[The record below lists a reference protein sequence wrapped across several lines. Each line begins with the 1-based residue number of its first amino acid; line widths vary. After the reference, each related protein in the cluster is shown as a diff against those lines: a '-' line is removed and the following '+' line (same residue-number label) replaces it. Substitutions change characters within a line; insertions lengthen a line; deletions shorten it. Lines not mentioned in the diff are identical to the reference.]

1 MKEKILEVDFIEV
14 FGYAY
19 AWQITKNKIKEK
31 EINHNGVKIVNNE
44 IFFWNKFEK
53 NWEKKSFMSLLSD
66 REKRDL
72 ENFVC
77 YVNEYCNKQKW
88 RAEEREEYYYIE
100 EDELSIEKTQ
110 ELFYACDDRNYDKG
124 NYFKTQKEAEEVLE
138 KLEEFW
144 RTIREEEEKK
154 W

>member
-1 MKEKILEVDFIEV
+1 MKEKILVIDFQEV
-14 FGYAY
+14 FGYAH
-19 AWQITKNKIKEK
+19 AWQISKNKIKEK

-53 NWEKKSFMSLLSD
+53 NWERKSPMTLLSD

-77 YVNEYCNKQKW
+77 YVNEYCNKQRW

-110 ELFYACDDRNYDKG
+110 ELFYTCDDNNYNKG

-144 RTIREEEEKK
+144 KTIREEEEK
-154 W
+154 

>member
-1 MKEKILEVDFIEV
+1 MKEKILVIDFQEV
-14 FGYAY
+14 FGYAH
-19 AWQITKNKIKEK
+19 AWKISKNKIKEE
-31 EINHNGVKIVNNE
+31 EIGHCGIKIIDGN
-44 IFFWNKFEK
+44 IYFLNKFEK
-53 NWEKKSFMSLLSD
+53 EWERKNSMSLLSD

-77 YVNEYCNKQKW
+77 YVNEYCNKQRW

-110 ELFYACDDRNYDKG
+110 GLSYACDDNNYDKG

-144 RTIREEEEKK
+144 KVIREEMEK
-154 W
+154 

>member
-1 MKEKILEVDFIEV
+1 MKEKILVIDFIEV
-14 FGYAY
+14 FGYAH
-19 AWQITKNKIKEK
+19 AWQISKNKIKDE
-31 EINHNGVKIVNNE
+31 EINHNGVKLIGSS
-44 IFFWNKFEK
+44 IYFYNKFEK

-77 YVNEYCNKQKW
+77 YVNEYCNKQRW

-110 ELFYACDDRNYDKG
+110 ELSYACDDKNYDKG

-144 RTIREEEEKK
+144 KTIREEMEK
-154 W
+154 

>member
-1 MKEKILEVDFIEV
+1 MKEKILVIDFIEV
-14 FGYAY
+14 FGYAH
-19 AWQITKNKIKEK
+19 AWQISKNKIKEK
-31 EINHNGVKIVNNE
+31 KIAHNGVKIVNNE

-53 NWEKKSFMSLLSD
+53 NWEKKSFMSLLSG

-77 YVNEYCNKQKW
+77 YVNEYCNKQRW

-100 EDELSIEKTQ
+100 EDDSTIEKTQ
-110 ELFYACDDRNYDKG
+110 ELFYTCDDNNYNKG

-144 RTIREEEEKK
+144 KIIREEKEK
-154 W
+154 

>member
-1 MKEKILEVDFIEV
+1 MKEKILVIDFQEV

-19 AWQITKNKIKEK
+19 AWQISKNKIKEK
-31 EINHNGVKIVNNE
+31 EINYNGIKIVNNE

-53 NWEKKSFMSLLSD
+53 NWEKKSFMRLLSD
-66 REKRDL
+66 LEKRRL
-72 ENFVC
+72 EDFVN
-77 YVNEYCNKQKW
+77 YVNEHFNKQRW

-124 NYFKTQKEAEEVLE
+124 NYFKTQKEAEIVLE

-144 RTIREEEEKK
+144 ETIREEMEK
-154 W
+154 

>member
-1 MKEKILEVDFIEV
+1 MKEKILEIDFIEV

-31 EINHNGVKIVNNE
+31 EIDHCGIKIIDGN
-44 IFFWNKFEK
+44 IYFLNKFEK
-53 NWEKKSFMSLLSD
+53 EWKRKSPMTLLSG

-77 YVNEYCNKQKW
+77 YVNEYCNKQRW

-110 ELFYACDDRNYDKG
+110 ELSYACDNRNYDKG

-144 RTIREEEEKK
+144 KVIREEMEK
-154 W
+154 

>member
-1 MKEKILEVDFIEV
+1 MKEKILVIDFQEV

-19 AWQITKNKIKEK
+19 AWQISKNKIKEK
-31 EINHNGVKIVNNE
+31 EINYNGIKIVNNE

-53 NWEKKSFMSLLSD
+53 NWEKKSFMRLLSD
-66 REKRDL
+66 LEKRRL
-72 ENFVC
+72 EDFVN
-77 YVNEYCNKQKW
+77 YVNEHFNKQRW

-124 NYFKTQKEAEEVLE
+124 NYFKTQKEVEIVLE

-144 RTIREEEEKK
+144 ETIREEMEK
-154 W
+154 

>member
-14 FGYAY
+14 FEYAY

-31 EINHNGVKIVNNE
+31 EIDHCGIKIIDGN
-44 IFFWNKFEK
+44 IYFLNKFEK
-53 NWEKKSFMSLLSD
+53 EWQRKSPMTLLSSL
-66 REKRDL
+66 EKRNLAD
-72 ENFVC
+72 FVN
-77 YVNEYCNKQKW
+77 YVNEYWNKQRW

-110 ELFYACDDRNYDKG
+110 ELSYACDDKNYNKG

-144 RTIREEEEKK
+144 KVIREEMKK
-154 W
+154 

>member
-1 MKEKILEVDFIEV
+1 MKEKILEIEFQEV

-19 AWQITKNKIKEK
+19 AWQITKNKIKES
-31 EINHNGVKIVNNE
+31 EINYNGVKIVENK
-44 IFFWNKFEK
+44 ICFWNKFEK
-53 NWEKKSFMSLLSD
+53 VWERKSSMTLLSEA
-66 REKRDL
+66 EKRRL
-72 ENFVC
+72 EDFVN
-77 YVNEYCNKQKW
+77 YVNEYCNKQRW

-110 ELFYACDDRNYDKG
+110 ELSYACDDRNYDKG

-144 RTIREEEEKK
+144 KVIREEMEK
-154 W
+154 

>member
-1 MKEKILEVDFIEV
+1 MKEKILVIDFQEV

-19 AWQITKNKIKEK
+19 AWQISKNKIKEK

-72 ENFVC
+72 ENFVY
-77 YVNEYCNKQKW
+77 YVNECCNKQRW

-100 EDELSIEKTQ
+100 EDELTIEKTQ
-110 ELFYACDDRNYDKG
+110 ELYYTCDDNNYDKG

-144 RTIREEEEKK
+144 KTIREEEEK
-154 W
+154 

>member
-1 MKEKILEVDFIEV
+1 M
-14 FGYAY
+14 
-19 AWQITKNKIKEK
+19 T
-31 EINHNGVKIVNNE
+31 
-44 IFFWNKFEK
+44 
-53 NWEKKSFMSLLSD
+53 LLSG

-77 YVNEYCNKQKW
+77 YVNEYCNKQRW

-100 EDELSIEKTQ
+100 EDESSIEKTQ
-110 ELFYACDDRNYDKG
+110 ELFYACDDKNYDKG

-144 RTIREEEEKK
+144 KTIREEMEK
-154 W
+154 

>member
-1 MKEKILEVDFIEV
+1 MKEKILVIDFIEV

-19 AWQITKNKIKEK
+19 AWQISKNKIKE
-31 EINHNGVKIVNNE
+31 IDHCGIKIIDGN
-44 IFFWNKFEK
+44 IYFLNKFEK
-53 NWEKKSFMSLLSD
+53 EWKRKSPMTLLSG

-77 YVNEYCNKQKW
+77 YVNEYCNKQRW

-110 ELFYACDDRNYDKG
+110 ELSYACDDRNYDKG

-144 RTIREEEEKK
+144 KVIREEMEK
-154 W
+154 

>member
-31 EINHNGVKIVNNE
+31 EIDHCGIKIIDGN
-44 IFFWNKFEK
+44 IYFLNKFEK
-53 NWEKKSFMSLLSD
+53 EWERKSPMTLLIG

-77 YVNEYCNKQKW
+77 YVNEYCNKQRW

-110 ELFYACDDRNYDKG
+110 ELSYACDDRNYDKG
-124 NYFKTQKEAEEVLE
+124 NYFKTQKEAEKVLE

-144 RTIREEEEKK
+144 KTIREEEEK
-154 W
+154 

>member
-1 MKEKILEVDFIEV
+1 MKEKILVIDFQEV

-19 AWQITKNKIKEK
+19 AWQISKNNIKEK
-31 EINHNGVKIVNNE
+31 EINYNGVKIINNE

-53 NWEKKSFMSLLSD
+53 NWEKKSFMRLLSD
-66 REKRDL
+66 LEKRRL
-72 ENFVC
+72 EDFVN
-77 YVNEYCNKQKW
+77 YVNEHFNKQRW

-124 NYFKTQKEAEEVLE
+124 NYFKTQKEAEIVLE

-144 RTIREEEEKK
+144 ETIREEMEK
-154 W
+154 

>member
-1 MKEKILEVDFIEV
+1 MKEKILEIDFIEI

-31 EINHNGVKIVNNE
+31 EIDHCGIKIIDGN
-44 IFFWNKFEK
+44 IYFLNKFEK
-53 NWEKKSFMSLLSD
+53 EWERKNPMTLLSG

-72 ENFVC
+72 ENFIC
-77 YVNEYCNKQKW
+77 YVNEYCNKQRW

-100 EDELSIEKTQ
+100 EDDLTIEKTQ
-110 ELFYACDDRNYDKG
+110 ELFYTCDDNNYNKG
-124 NYFKTQKEAEEVLE
+124 NYFKTQKEAEEILE

-144 RTIREEEEKK
+144 KVIREEEEK
-154 W
+154 

>member
-1 MKEKILEVDFIEV
+1 MKEKILVIDFQEV
-14 FGYAY
+14 FGYAH
-19 AWQITKNKIKEK
+19 AWQISKNKIKEK

-53 NWEKKSFMSLLSD
+53 NLEKKNFMRLLSD

-77 YVNEYCNKQKW
+77 YVNEYCNKQRW

-100 EDELSIEKTQ
+100 EDELTIEKTQ
-110 ELFYACDDRNYDKG
+110 ELYYTCDDNNYDKG
-124 NYFKTQKEAEEVLE
+124 NYFKTEKEAEEVLE

-144 RTIREEEEKK
+144 KTIREEMEK
-154 W
+154 

>member
-1 MKEKILEVDFIEV
+1 MKEKILVIDFQEV
-14 FGYAY
+14 FGYVH
-19 AWQITKNKIKEK
+19 AWQIIKNKIKEK
-31 EINHNGVKIVNNE
+31 EINHNEVKIVNNE

-53 NWEKKSFMSLLSD
+53 NWEKKSFMSLLSN

-77 YVNEYCNKQKW
+77 YVNEYCNKQRW

-100 EDELSIEKTQ
+100 EDELTIEKTQ
-110 ELFYACDDRNYDKG
+110 ELFYTCDDNNYDKG

-144 RTIREEEEKK
+144 KTIREEM
-154 W
+154 